1 MGKNTNKPLTS
12 FSDPSLDTSTIAF
25 LNQSTHQLMNVVSDS
40 ATQIGKILYDAQK
53 KLASFHNNGA
63 FAKWIEYIG
72 FSRTSAYNY
81 INRYVAVQNLNS
93 SKEIQAFESLPKS
106 LTYDISKPSADP
118 ELTKKVL
125 NGDIKTH
132 KEYKALEAK
141 LKQREQEL
149 ADRDETIANQ
159 QAELEDNR
167 AELEDN
173 RAELED
179 NRKVQLELY
188 KRNSELS
195 KQQPEPKVITKTVT
209 KEVPVKPDDYDE
221 IKAKIAELKEQS
233 AKDKENIEYYKRELK
248 AAERINKNTN
258 SYDKLQEQELKRKKR
273 QAEINGYSTSLK
285 INDWIPELQKLSQE
299 DIDEM
304 GEQAQKNLQKRLE
317 LLQHSIDR
325 LSSMLGGR
333 RVIEG
338 DYQ

>member
-1 MGKNTNKPLTS
+1 MITTNKVEPLSNDLTKITTEIKTYQSIGGRSIFEIGRRLKWVKDHNLAHGEFDSWLADLRIDRSLATRAMKISSQLTPNYATS
-12 FSDPSLDTSTIAF
+12 HNLGTEALYLIATMP
-25 LNQSTHQLMNVVSDS
+25 LEERDKPQQ
-40 ATQIGKILYDAQK
+40 
-53 KLASFHNNGA
+53 
-63 FAKWIEYIG
+63 
-72 FSRTSAYNY
+72 
-81 INRYVAVQNLNS
+81 LNS
-93 SKEIQAFESLPKS
+93 GE
-106 LTYDISKPSADP
+106 
-118 ELTKKVL
+118 TKKPDEMTVREL
-125 NGDIKTH
+125 REVK
-132 KEYKALEAK
+132 KK

-167 AELEDN
+167 
-173 RAELED
+173 
-179 NRKVQLELY
+179 KVQLELN

-195 KQQPEPKVITKTVT
+195 KRQPEQKVITKTVT

-248 AAERINKNTN
+248 AAERIHKNTN

>member
-1 MGKNTNKPLTS
+1 MITTNKVEPLSNDLTKITTEIKTYQSIGGRSIFEIGRRLKWVKDHNLAHGEFDSWLADLRIDRSLATRAMKISSQLTPNYATS
-12 FSDPSLDTSTIAF
+12 HNLGTEALYLIATMP
-25 LNQSTHQLMNVVSDS
+25 LEERDKPQQ
-40 ATQIGKILYDAQK
+40 
-53 KLASFHNNGA
+53 
-63 FAKWIEYIG
+63 
-72 FSRTSAYNY
+72 
-81 INRYVAVQNLNS
+81 LNS
-93 SKEIQAFESLPKS
+93 GE
-106 LTYDISKPSADP
+106 
-118 ELTKKVL
+118 TKKPDEMTVREL
-125 NGDIKTH
+125 REVK
-132 KEYKALEAK
+132 KK

-167 AELEDN
+167 
-173 RAELED
+173 
-179 NRKVQLELY
+179 KVQLELN

-195 KQQPEPKVITKTVT
+195 KRQPEQKVITKTVT
-209 KEVPVKPDDYDE
+209 KEVPVKPDDYDK

-248 AAERINKNTN
+248 AAERINKNAN

>member
-1 MGKNTNKPLTS
+1 MIITNELEPLSTDLTTITTEIRS
-12 FSDPSLDTSTIAF
+12 YENIAGQSIFEIGRRLKWVKEHDLAHGQFGEWVKSLGIDPSSASHFMKIASE
-25 LNQSTHQLMNVVSDS
+25 LKLGTYPNMGAKALYLI
-40 ATQIGKILYDAQK
+40 ATMPPEERDKPQQ
-53 KLASFHNNGA
+53 
-63 FAKWIEYIG
+63 
-72 FSRTSAYNY
+72 
-81 INRYVAVQNLNS
+81 LNS
-93 SKEIQAFESLPKS
+93 GE
-106 LTYDISKPSADP
+106 
-118 ELTKKVL
+118 TKKPDEMTVREL
-125 NGDIKTH
+125 REVK
-132 KEYKALEAK
+132 KK

-167 AELEDN
+167 
-173 RAELED
+173 
-179 NRKVQLELY
+179 KVQLELN

-195 KQQPEPKVITKTVT
+195 KQQPEQKVITKTVT

-221 IKAKIAELKEQS
+221 IKAKVVELKEQS

-248 AAERINKNTN
+248 AAERINKNAN

-285 INDWIPELQKLSQE
+285 ISDWIPELQKLSQE

-304 GEQAQKNLQKRLE
+304 GEQAQKNMQKRLE

>member
-1 MGKNTNKPLTS
+1 MITTNKVEPLSNDLTKITTEIKTYQSIGGRSIFEIGRRLKWVKDHNLAHGEFDSWLADLRIDRSLATRAMKISSQLTPNYATS
-12 FSDPSLDTSTIAF
+12 HNLGTEALYLIATMP
-25 LNQSTHQLMNVVSDS
+25 LEERDKPQQ
-40 ATQIGKILYDAQK
+40 
-53 KLASFHNNGA
+53 
-63 FAKWIEYIG
+63 
-72 FSRTSAYNY
+72 
-81 INRYVAVQNLNS
+81 LNS
-93 SKEIQAFESLPKS
+93 GE
-106 LTYDISKPSADP
+106 
-118 ELTKKVL
+118 TKKPDEMTVREL
-125 NGDIKTH
+125 REVK
-132 KEYKALEAK
+132 KK

-167 AELEDN
+167 
-173 RAELED
+173 
-179 NRKVQLELY
+179 KVQLELN

-195 KQQPEPKVITKTVT
+195 RQQPEPKVITKTVT

-258 SYDKLQEQELKRKKR
+258 SSDKLQEQELKRKKR

-338 DYQ
+338 EYQS

>member
-1 MGKNTNKPLTS
+1 MIITNELEPLSTDLTTITTEIRS
-12 FSDPSLDTSTIAF
+12 YENIAGQSIFEIGRRLKWVKEHDLAHGQFGEWVKSLGIDPSSASHFMKIASELKLGTYPNMGAKALYLIATMPPEERDKPQQLDS
-25 LNQSTHQLMNVVSDS
+25 
-40 ATQIGKILYDAQK
+40 G
-53 KLASFHNNGA
+53 
-63 FAKWIEYIG
+63 E
-72 FSRTSAYNY
+72 
-81 INRYVAVQNLNS
+81 
-93 SKEIQAFESLPKS
+93 
-106 LTYDISKPSADP
+106 
-118 ELTKKVL
+118 TKKPDKMTVREL
-125 NGDIKTH
+125 REVK
-132 KEYKALEAK
+132 KK

-167 AELEDN
+167 
-173 RAELED
+173 
-179 NRKVQLELY
+179 KVQLELN

-195 KQQPEPKVITKTVT
+195 KQQPEQKVITKTVT

-221 IKAKIAELKEQS
+221 IKAKVVELKEQS

>member
-1 MGKNTNKPLTS
+1 MIITNELEPLSTDLTTITTEIRS
-12 FSDPSLDTSTIAF
+12 YENIAGQSIFEIGRRLKWVKEHDLAHGQFGEWVKSLGIDPSSASHFMKIASELKLGTYPNMGAKALYLIATMPPEERDKPQQLDS
-25 LNQSTHQLMNVVSDS
+25 
-40 ATQIGKILYDAQK
+40 G
-53 KLASFHNNGA
+53 
-63 FAKWIEYIG
+63 E
-72 FSRTSAYNY
+72 
-81 INRYVAVQNLNS
+81 
-93 SKEIQAFESLPKS
+93 
-106 LTYDISKPSADP
+106 
-118 ELTKKVL
+118 TKKPDEMTVREL
-125 NGDIKTH
+125 REVK
-132 KEYKALEAK
+132 KK

-167 AELEDN
+167 
-173 RAELED
+173 
-179 NRKVQLELY
+179 KVQLELN

-195 KQQPEPKVITKTVT
+195 KQQPEQKVITKTVT

-221 IKAKIAELKEQS
+221 IKAKVVELKEQS

>member
-1 MGKNTNKPLTS
+1 MIITNELEPLPTDLTTITTEIRS
-12 FSDPSLDTSTIAF
+12 YENIAGQSIFEIGRRLKWVKEHDLAHGQFGEWVKSLGIDPSSASHFMKIASE
-25 LNQSTHQLMNVVSDS
+25 LKLGTYPNMGAKALYLI
-40 ATQIGKILYDAQK
+40 ATMPPEERDKPQQ
-53 KLASFHNNGA
+53 
-63 FAKWIEYIG
+63 
-72 FSRTSAYNY
+72 
-81 INRYVAVQNLNS
+81 LNS
-93 SKEIQAFESLPKS
+93 GE
-106 LTYDISKPSADP
+106 
-118 ELTKKVL
+118 TKKPDEMTVREL
-125 NGDIKTH
+125 REVK
-132 KEYKALEAK
+132 KK

-167 AELEDN
+167 
-173 RAELED
+173 
-179 NRKVQLELY
+179 KVQLELN

-195 KQQPEPKVITKTVT
+195 KRQPEQKVITKTVT

-248 AAERINKNTN
+248 AAERIHKNTN

>member
-1 MGKNTNKPLTS
+1 MIITNELEPLST
-12 FSDPSLDTSTIAF
+12 DLTTIATEIKSYENIAGQAIF
-25 LNQSTHQLMNVVSDS
+25 EIGRRLKWVKEHDLTHGQYLNWLKSIKMDRTQASRFIKVSTTLPNDGTYQHLGARALYEI
-40 ATQIGKILYDAQK
+40 ATMPPEERDKPQQ
-53 KLASFHNNGA
+53 
-63 FAKWIEYIG
+63 
-72 FSRTSAYNY
+72 
-81 INRYVAVQNLNS
+81 LNS
-93 SKEIQAFESLPKS
+93 GE
-106 LTYDISKPSADP
+106 
-118 ELTKKVL
+118 TKKPDEMTVREL
-125 NGDIKTH
+125 REVK
-132 KEYKALEAK
+132 KK

-167 AELEDN
+167 
-173 RAELED
+173 
-179 NRKVQLELY
+179 KVQLELN

-195 KQQPEPKVITKTVT
+195 KQPEQKVITKTVT

-221 IKAKIAELKEQS
+221 IKAKVVELKEQS

-338 DYQ
+338 EYQS

>member
-1 MGKNTNKPLTS
+1 MIITNELEPLSTDLTTITTEIRS
-12 FSDPSLDTSTIAF
+12 YENIAGQSIFEIGRRLKWVKEHDLAHGQFGEWVKSLGIDPSSASHFMKIASE
-25 LNQSTHQLMNVVSDS
+25 LKLGTYPNMGAKALYLI
-40 ATQIGKILYDAQK
+40 ATMPPEERDKPQQ
-53 KLASFHNNGA
+53 
-63 FAKWIEYIG
+63 
-72 FSRTSAYNY
+72 
-81 INRYVAVQNLNS
+81 LNS
-93 SKEIQAFESLPKS
+93 GE
-106 LTYDISKPSADP
+106 
-118 ELTKKVL
+118 TKKPDEMTVREL
-125 NGDIKTH
+125 REVK
-132 KEYKALEAK
+132 KK

-167 AELEDN
+167 
-173 RAELED
+173 
-179 NRKVQLELY
+179 KVQLELN

-195 KQQPEPKVITKTVT
+195 RQQPEQKVITKTVT

-221 IKAKIAELKEQS
+221 IKAKVVELKEQS

-304 GEQAQKNLQKRLE
+304 GEQAQKNLQKRLK

>member
-1 MGKNTNKPLTS
+1 MIITNELEPLSTDLTTITTEIRS
-12 FSDPSLDTSTIAF
+12 YENIAGQSIFEIGRRLKWVKEHDLAHGQFGEWVKSLGIDPSSASHFMKIASE
-25 LNQSTHQLMNVVSDS
+25 LKLGTYPNMGAKALYLI
-40 ATQIGKILYDAQK
+40 ATMPPEERDKPQQ
-53 KLASFHNNGA
+53 
-63 FAKWIEYIG
+63 
-72 FSRTSAYNY
+72 
-81 INRYVAVQNLNS
+81 LNS
-93 SKEIQAFESLPKS
+93 GE
-106 LTYDISKPSADP
+106 
-118 ELTKKVL
+118 TKKPDEMTVREL
-125 NGDIKTH
+125 REVK
-132 KEYKALEAK
+132 KK

-167 AELEDN
+167 
-173 RAELED
+173 
-179 NRKVQLELY
+179 KVQLELN

-195 KQQPEPKVITKTVT
+195 KRQPEQKVITKTVT

-221 IKAKIAELKEQS
+221 IKAKITELKEQS

-317 LLQHSIDR
+317 LLQRSIDR

-333 RVIEG
+333 RIIEG
-338 DYQ
+338 EYQS

>member
-1 MGKNTNKPLTS
+1 MIITNELEPLSTDLTTITTEIRS
-12 FSDPSLDTSTIAF
+12 YENIAGQSIFEIGRRLKWVKEHDLAHGQFGEWVKSLGIDPSSASHFMKIASE
-25 LNQSTHQLMNVVSDS
+25 LKLGTYPNMGAKALYLI
-40 ATQIGKILYDAQK
+40 ATMPPEERDKPQQ
-53 KLASFHNNGA
+53 
-63 FAKWIEYIG
+63 
-72 FSRTSAYNY
+72 
-81 INRYVAVQNLNS
+81 LNS
-93 SKEIQAFESLPKS
+93 GE
-106 LTYDISKPSADP
+106 
-118 ELTKKVL
+118 TKKPDEMTVREL
-125 NGDIKTH
+125 REVK
-132 KEYKALEAK
+132 KK

-167 AELEDN
+167 
-173 RAELED
+173 
-179 NRKVQLELY
+179 KVQLELN

-195 KQQPEPKVITKTVT
+195 KRQPEQKVITKTVT

-221 IKAKIAELKEQS
+221 IKAKVVELKEQS

-248 AAERINKNTN
+248 AAERIHKNTN

-338 DYQ
+338 EYQS

>member
-1 MGKNTNKPLTS
+1 MNEVRNLGDFEPTSFDYSQLDDETSVFLKQRVRNMESIADDTRYRMGKELFQAQERLADHYKGTFVKW
-12 FSDPSLDTSTIAF
+12 FKSLGLDKD
-25 LNQSTHQLMNVVSDS
+25 NV
-40 ATQIGKILYDAQK
+40 Y
-53 KLASFHNNGA
+53 F
-63 FAKWIEYIG
+63 WINEFK
-72 FSRTSAYNY
+72 FSRNLENTKQALNFGSA
-81 INRYVAVQNLNS
+81 S
-93 SKEIQAFESLPKS
+93 KS
-106 LTYDISKPSADP
+106 L
-118 ELTKKVL
+118 KKDVMKKNAPNEAKQAVL
-125 NGDIKTH
+125 NGDITTH
-132 KEYKALEAK
+132 KEYVALEKK

-167 AELEDN
+167 
-173 RAELED
+173 
-179 NRKVQLELY
+179 KVQLELS

-195 KQQPEPKVITKTVT
+195 KQQPEQKVITKTVT

-221 IKAKIAELKEQS
+221 IKAKIVELKEQS

-273 QAEINGYSTSLK
+273 QAEINGYNASLK

-299 DIDEM
+299 DVDEM

-317 LLQHSIDR
+317 LLQRSIDR

-333 RVIEG
+333 RIIEG
-338 DYQ
+338 EYQS

>member
-1 MGKNTNKPLTS
+1 MIITNELEPLSTDLTTITTEIRS
-12 FSDPSLDTSTIAF
+12 YENIAGQSIFEIGRRLKWVKEHDLAHGQFGEWVKSLGIDPSSASHFMKIASE
-25 LNQSTHQLMNVVSDS
+25 LKLGTYPNMGAKALYLI
-40 ATQIGKILYDAQK
+40 ATMPPEERDRPQ
-53 KLASFHNNGA
+53 H
-63 FAKWIEYIG
+63 
-72 FSRTSAYNY
+72 
-81 INRYVAVQNLNS
+81 LNS
-93 SKEIQAFESLPKS
+93 GE
-106 LTYDISKPSADP
+106 
-118 ELTKKVL
+118 TKKPDEMTVREL
-125 NGDIKTH
+125 REVK
-132 KEYKALEAK
+132 KK

-167 AELEDN
+167 
-173 RAELED
+173 
-179 NRKVQLELY
+179 KVQLELN

-195 KQQPEPKVITKTVT
+195 KRQPEQKVITKTVT
-209 KEVPVKPDDYDE
+209 KEVPVKPNDYDE
-221 IKAKIAELKEQS
+221 IKTKIVELKEQS

-299 DIDEM
+299 DVDEM

-317 LLQHSIDR
+317 LLQRSIDR

-338 DYQ
+338 EYQL

>member
-1 MGKNTNKPLTS
+1 MITTNKVEPLSNDLTKITTEIKTYQSIGGRSIFEIGRRLKWVKDHNLAHGEFDSWLADLRIDRSLATRAMKISSQLTPNYATS
-12 FSDPSLDTSTIAF
+12 HNLGTEALYLIATMP
-25 LNQSTHQLMNVVSDS
+25 LEERDKPQQ
-40 ATQIGKILYDAQK
+40 
-53 KLASFHNNGA
+53 
-63 FAKWIEYIG
+63 
-72 FSRTSAYNY
+72 
-81 INRYVAVQNLNS
+81 LNS
-93 SKEIQAFESLPKS
+93 GE
-106 LTYDISKPSADP
+106 
-118 ELTKKVL
+118 TKKPDEMTVREL
-125 NGDIKTH
+125 REVK
-132 KEYKALEAK
+132 KK

-167 AELEDN
+167 
-173 RAELED
+173 
-179 NRKVQLELY
+179 KVQLELN

-195 KQQPEPKVITKTVT
+195 KQQPEQKVITKTVT

-273 QAEINGYSTSLK
+273 QAEISGYSTSLK

-338 DYQ
+338 EYQS

>member
-1 MGKNTNKPLTS
+1 MNEVRNLGDFEPTSFDYSQLDDETSVFLKQRVRNMESIADDTRYRMGKELFQAQERLADHYKGTFVKW
-12 FSDPSLDTSTIAF
+12 FKSLGLDKD
-25 LNQSTHQLMNVVSDS
+25 NV
-40 ATQIGKILYDAQK
+40 Y
-53 KLASFHNNGA
+53 F
-63 FAKWIEYIG
+63 WINEFK
-72 FSRTSAYNY
+72 FSRNLENTKQALNFGSA
-81 INRYVAVQNLNS
+81 S
-93 SKEIQAFESLPKS
+93 KS
-106 LTYDISKPSADP
+106 L
-118 ELTKKVL
+118 KKDVMKKNAPNEAKQAVL
-125 NGDIKTH
+125 NGDITTH
-132 KEYKALEAK
+132 KEYVALEKK

-167 AELEDN
+167 
-173 RAELED
+173 
-179 NRKVQLELY
+179 KVQLELN

-195 KQQPEPKVITKTVT
+195 KQQSEQKVITKTVT

-221 IKAKIAELKEQS
+221 IKAKIVELKEQS

-285 INDWIPELQKLSQE
+285 INDLIPELQKLSQE
-299 DIDEM
+299 DVDEM

-317 LLQHSIDR
+317 LLQRSIDR

-333 RVIEG
+333 RIIEG
-338 DYQ
+338 EYQS

>member
-1 MGKNTNKPLTS
+1 MIITNELEPLSTDLTTITTEIRS
-12 FSDPSLDTSTIAF
+12 YENIAGQSIFEIGRRLKWVKEHDLAHGQFGEWVKSLGIDPSSASHFMKIASE
-25 LNQSTHQLMNVVSDS
+25 LKLGTYPNMGAKALYLI
-40 ATQIGKILYDAQK
+40 ATMPPEERDKPQQ
-53 KLASFHNNGA
+53 
-63 FAKWIEYIG
+63 
-72 FSRTSAYNY
+72 
-81 INRYVAVQNLNS
+81 LNS
-93 SKEIQAFESLPKS
+93 GE
-106 LTYDISKPSADP
+106 
-118 ELTKKVL
+118 TKKPDEMTVREL
-125 NGDIKTH
+125 REVK
-132 KEYKALEAK
+132 KK

-167 AELEDN
+167 
-173 RAELED
+173 
-179 NRKVQLELY
+179 KVQLELN

-195 KQQPEPKVITKTVT
+195 KQQPEQKVITKTVT

-221 IKAKIAELKEQS
+221 IKAKVVELKEQS

-285 INDWIPELQKLSQE
+285 ISDWIPELQKLSQE

-325 LSSMLGGR
+325 LNSMLGGR

>member
-1 MGKNTNKPLTS
+1 MITTNKVEPLSNDLTKITTEIKTYQSIGGRSIFEIGRRLKWVKDHNLAHGEFDSWLADLRIDRSLATRAMKISSQLTPNYATS
-12 FSDPSLDTSTIAF
+12 HNLGTEALYLIATMP
-25 LNQSTHQLMNVVSDS
+25 LEERDKPQQ
-40 ATQIGKILYDAQK
+40 
-53 KLASFHNNGA
+53 
-63 FAKWIEYIG
+63 
-72 FSRTSAYNY
+72 
-81 INRYVAVQNLNS
+81 LNS
-93 SKEIQAFESLPKS
+93 GE
-106 LTYDISKPSADP
+106 
-118 ELTKKVL
+118 TKKPDEMTVREL
-125 NGDIKTH
+125 REVK
-132 KEYKALEAK
+132 KK

-167 AELEDN
+167 
-173 RAELED
+173 
-179 NRKVQLELY
+179 KVQLELN

-195 KQQPEPKVITKTVT
+195 RQQPEQKVITKTVT

-258 SYDKLQEQELKRKKR
+258 SSDKLQEQELKRKKR

-338 DYQ
+338 EYQS

>member
-1 MGKNTNKPLTS
+1 MNEVRNLGDFEPTSFDYSQLDDETSVFLKQRVRNMESIADDTRYRMGKELFQAQERLADHYKGTFVKW
-12 FSDPSLDTSTIAF
+12 FKSLGLDKD
-25 LNQSTHQLMNVVSDS
+25 NV
-40 ATQIGKILYDAQK
+40 Y
-53 KLASFHNNGA
+53 F
-63 FAKWIEYIG
+63 WINEFK
-72 FSRTSAYNY
+72 FSRNLENTKQALNFGSA
-81 INRYVAVQNLNS
+81 S
-93 SKEIQAFESLPKS
+93 KS
-106 LTYDISKPSADP
+106 L
-118 ELTKKVL
+118 KKDVMKKNAPNEAKQAVL
-125 NGDIKTH
+125 NGDITTH
-132 KEYKALEAK
+132 KEYVALEKK

-149 ADRDETIANQ
+149 SDKNAQIADQ

-167 AELEDN
+167 
-173 RAELED
+173 
-179 NRKVQLELY
+179 KTQLELNN
-188 KRNSELS
+188 RLAEAN
-195 KQQPEPKVITKTVT
+195 KQQSEPKVITKTVT

-248 AAERINKNTN
+248 AAERINKNTY
-258 SYDKLQEQELKRKKR
+258 SSDKLQEQELKRKKR

-299 DIDEM
+299 DVDEM

-338 DYQ
+338 EYQS

>member
-1 MGKNTNKPLTS
+1 MIITNELEPLSTDLTTITTEIRS
-12 FSDPSLDTSTIAF
+12 YENIAGQSIFEIGRRLKWVKEHDLAHGQFGEWVKSLGIDPSSASHFMKIASELKLGTYPNMGAKALYLIATMPPEERDKPQQLDS
-25 LNQSTHQLMNVVSDS
+25 
-40 ATQIGKILYDAQK
+40 G
-53 KLASFHNNGA
+53 
-63 FAKWIEYIG
+63 E
-72 FSRTSAYNY
+72 
-81 INRYVAVQNLNS
+81 
-93 SKEIQAFESLPKS
+93 
-106 LTYDISKPSADP
+106 
-118 ELTKKVL
+118 TKKPDEMTVREL
-125 NGDIKTH
+125 REVK
-132 KEYKALEAK
+132 KK

-167 AELEDN
+167 
-173 RAELED
+173 
-179 NRKVQLELY
+179 KVQLELN

-195 KQQPEPKVITKTVT
+195 KRQPEQKVITKTVT

-299 DIDEM
+299 DVDEM

-338 DYQ
+338 EYQS

>member
-1 MGKNTNKPLTS
+1 MKIASELKLGTYPNMGAKALYLIATMPPEERNKP
-12 FSDPSLDTSTIAF
+12 
-25 LNQSTHQLMNVVSDS
+25 QQ
-40 ATQIGKILYDAQK
+40 
-53 KLASFHNNGA
+53 
-63 FAKWIEYIG
+63 
-72 FSRTSAYNY
+72 
-81 INRYVAVQNLNS
+81 LNS
-93 SKEIQAFESLPKS
+93 GE
-106 LTYDISKPSADP
+106 
-118 ELTKKVL
+118 TKKPDEMTVREL
-125 NGDIKTH
+125 REVK
-132 KEYKALEAK
+132 KK

-167 AELEDN
+167 
-173 RAELED
+173 
-179 NRKVQLELY
+179 KVQLELN

-195 KQQPEPKVITKTVT
+195 KQQPEQKVITKTVT

-221 IKAKIAELKEQS
+221 IKAKIAELKERS

-299 DIDEM
+299 DVDEM

-338 DYQ
+338 DDQ

>member
-1 MGKNTNKPLTS
+1 MIITNEVETLSNDLTKITTEIKAYQSVGGQAIFEIGRRLNWVKNHNLAHGEFIEWLETIN
-12 FSDPSLDTSTIAF
+12 LDKDVANHFMKIANELGNEWTSTH
-25 LNQSTHQLMNVVSDS
+25 LG
-40 ATQIGKILYDAQK
+40 ATALY
-53 KLASFHNNGA
+53 L
-63 FAKWIEYIG
+63 
-72 FSRTSAYNY
+72 
-81 INRYVAVQNLNS
+81 VATMPPEERDKPQQLNS
-93 SKEIQAFESLPKS
+93 GE
-106 LTYDISKPSADP
+106 
-118 ELTKKVL
+118 TKKPDEMTVREL
-125 NGDIKTH
+125 REVK
-132 KEYKALEAK
+132 KK

-167 AELEDN
+167 
-173 RAELED
+173 
-179 NRKVQLELY
+179 
-188 KRNSELS
+188 
-195 KQQPEPKVITKTVT
+195 

-221 IKAKIAELKEQS
+221 IKAKVVELKEQS

-248 AAERINKNTN
+248 AAERIHKNTN

>member
-1 MGKNTNKPLTS
+1 MTITNEVEPLSNDLTKITTEIKADQSVGGQAIFEIGRRLNWVKNHNLAHGEFIEWLETINLDKDVANHFMKIANELGNEWTSTHLGATALYLVATMPPEERNKP
-12 FSDPSLDTSTIAF
+12 
-25 LNQSTHQLMNVVSDS
+25 QQ
-40 ATQIGKILYDAQK
+40 
-53 KLASFHNNGA
+53 
-63 FAKWIEYIG
+63 
-72 FSRTSAYNY
+72 
-81 INRYVAVQNLNS
+81 LNS
-93 SKEIQAFESLPKS
+93 GE
-106 LTYDISKPSADP
+106 
-118 ELTKKVL
+118 TKKPDEMTVREL
-125 NGDIKTH
+125 REVK
-132 KEYKALEAK
+132 KK

-167 AELEDN
+167 
-173 RAELED
+173 
-179 NRKVQLELY
+179 KVQLELN

-195 KQQPEPKVITKTVT
+195 KQQPEQKVITKTVT

-221 IKAKIAELKEQS
+221 IKAKVVELKEQS
-233 AKDKENIEYYKRELK
+233 AKDRENIEYYKRELK

-273 QAEINGYSTSLK
+273 QAEINGYSASLK

-299 DIDEM
+299 DVDEM

>member
-1 MGKNTNKPLTS
+1 MIITNELEPLSTDLTTITTEIRSYENIAGQSIFEIGRRLKWVKEHDLAHGQFGEWVKSLGIDPSSASHFMKIASELKLGTYPNMGAKALYLIATMPPEERNKP
-12 FSDPSLDTSTIAF
+12 
-25 LNQSTHQLMNVVSDS
+25 QQ
-40 ATQIGKILYDAQK
+40 
-53 KLASFHNNGA
+53 
-63 FAKWIEYIG
+63 
-72 FSRTSAYNY
+72 
-81 INRYVAVQNLNS
+81 LNS
-93 SKEIQAFESLPKS
+93 GE
-106 LTYDISKPSADP
+106 
-118 ELTKKVL
+118 TKKPDEMTVREL
-125 NGDIKTH
+125 REVK
-132 KEYKALEAK
+132 KK

-167 AELEDN
+167 
-173 RAELED
+173 
-179 NRKVQLELY
+179 KVQLELN

-195 KQQPEPKVITKTVT
+195 KQQPEQKVITKTVT

-304 GEQAQKNLQKRLE
+304 GKQAQKNLQKRLE